1 MLKKP
6 YLALTTDRSKRAARH
21 PFSGAPEEWFDNVIL
36 KQYSLFGISFDF
48 FVNWRLNTISN
59 EFWVKRIVKTDYT
72 PWPITN
78 KEILQQAIYDCDG
91 EEYVKILS
99 RFAAKYHVTLK
110 YFLFKESNCWN
121 TNMEIVSVCFDH
133 NGEISL
139 VNHIKVSHLMANIKR
154 LSGGPIIIGK
164 KGLFYSTSTLE
175 GYLSHTDAVWPGDAD
190 LIILDKST
198 SPVALIEYK
207 KHTLDTPINNQK
219 LLNYYPSRDKRKYD
233 RLEILRSFLGSGT
246 QFINLYYPTNPMHKV
261 MKFEKI
267 IGNIGSLQGGNVT
280 ECNIPKNKREYPNV
294 VNSLLHFI

>member
-1 MLKKP
+1 MSPFIKRVSVVFPQPDSPQIK
-6 YLALTTDRSKRAARH
+6 TTS
-21 PFSGAPEEWFDNVIL
+21 PSW
-36 KQYSLFGISFDF
+36 
-48 FVNWRLNTISN
+48 
-59 EFWVKRIVKTDYT
+59 IVKFIFSIF
-72 PWPITN
+72 P
-78 KEILQQAIYDCDG
+78 
-91 EEYVKILS
+91 
-99 RFAAKYHVTLK
+99 
-110 YFLFKESNCWN
+110 
-121 TNMEIVSVCFDH
+121 
-133 NGEISL
+133 
-139 VNHIKVSHLMANIKR
+139 
-154 LSGGPIIIGK
+154 
-164 KGLFYSTSTLE
+164 
-175 GYLSHTDAVWPGDAD
+175 LSHTDAVWPGDAD